1 MLQEVFERGDF
12 LWSLLNTH
20 YRYNM
25 SNLGQS
31 EIVLIQGP
39 ICPKCNANEFYETP
53 RSRPFWYTI
62 LRKGMQVLSISFVFC
77 SQKYLVQMGGRS
89 LANTNSKALNLNPTI
104 SGGKGSGLVLLIRQ
118 GWKNTNSKAL
128 WPDRLLK
135 HGTLST
141 DFITWTPKKETWSCH
156 ESHQLIQK
164 LYLVFNSPFGHTKVC
179 QVPGA
184 GITLYYSAELLNN

>member
-1 MLQEVFERGDF
+1 MPNLLVHFHCLALSASSTFHVGNLNKRVNGGQKKLLKKFMLCPIEIADKTLFYSWCYRKFYG

-104 SGGKGSGLVLLIRQ
+104 SVGKGSGLVLLIRQ
-118 GWKNTNSKAL
+118 GVKEHKFQS
-128 WPDRLLK
+128 
-135 HGTLST
+135 TLARPTSEARN
-141 DFITWTPKKETWSCH
+141 P
-156 ESHQLIQK
+156 
-164 LYLVFNSPFGHTKVC
+164 
-179 QVPGA
+179 
-184 GITLYYSAELLNN
+184 